1 MIGYNPTSLTFRSQ
15 TVGTISA
22 TQVVALTST
31 GDDGLKITQ
40 IAVSGDFAQTNNCPA
55 SLLAGNSCQ
64 ISVAFTP
71 TAIGNRVG
79 TLSVVDNAPGSPQ
92 TVSLSGTGVAPV
104 ATVNPTSL
112 TFTSQTVGTTSVAQ
126 VVALTNTG
134 NDALNITQ
142 IAVSGDFAQTNNCP
156 ASLLAGNS
164 CQISLAFTPTAI
176 GNRVGTLTIVDNAP
190 GSPHTA
196 SLVGVGNS
204 LGFGVAS
211 SGTSSATVQAGGTA
225 SYFLSIGGAGLG
237 GQASLNCAGAPIGAS
252 CMVSSPVSVDGT
264 SAMEFTIT
272 VTTAPRTLAVLTP
285 GQSRRVLWLW
295 GVAIMGVVMLPGSRG
310 RKRLTLRCVP
320 FLLVLL
326 LCSCGGSNESASG
339 QLNPSGTPAGT
350 YDLSVTATLGSVNQ
364 SLSLTLIVK

>member
-1 MIGYNPTSLTFRSQ
+1 M
-15 TVGTISA
+15 
-22 TQVVALTST
+22 
-31 GDDGLKITQ
+31 
-40 IAVSGDFAQTNNCPA
+40 SGDFAQTNNCPA

-225 SYFLSIGGAGLG
+225 SYFLSIGGAGLEAKPHSTV
-237 GQASLNCAGAPIGAS
+237 QAHP
-252 CMVSSPVSVDGT
+252 
-264 SAMEFTIT
+264 
-272 VTTAPRTLAVLTP
+272 
-285 GQSRRVLWLW
+285 
-295 GVAIMGVVMLPGSRG
+295 
-310 RKRLTLRCVP
+310 
-320 FLLVLL
+320 
-326 LCSCGGSNESASG
+326 
-339 QLNPSGTPAGT
+339 
-350 YDLSVTATLGSVNQ
+350 
-364 SLSLTLIVK
+364 